1 MADRAAA
8 VPEQGRP
15 FACRDG
21 WHRPAF
27 KEGRTQTRDSLPIEG
42 GGRLCASTG
51 NEDRSFA
58 GIFCRWE
65 LSWQASTVVARGRAC
80 PRVPAHPQMYPSRT
94 RETSTR
100 RLSRQQRA
108 LFAGLYRS
116 PLTDSNRRPP
126 PYHVLLAATGRNP
139 RQRFSLVFAVFG
151 AVAFAAV
158 CHRLQPRGSIKA
170 PSAAGECRRLSS
182 TNHLR
187 TRRCRRSGRLLG
199 SQPSRWWSR
208 RLGGACRTSPGRP

>member
-42 GGRLCASTG
+42 GRRLCASTG

-94 RETSTR
+94 REMSTR

-108 LFAGLYRS
+108 LFAGLL
-116 PLTDSNRRPP
+116 PKPP
-126 PYHVLLAATGRNP
+126 DGLEPSTPSLPWRFGGNGSQPTAT
-139 RQRFSLVFAVFG
+139 VFACFSRSHG
-151 AVAFAAV
+151 RPF
-158 CHRLQPRGSIKA
+158 CHRLPPVATARLHKRSNPRGADASYERLA
-170 PSAAGECRRLSS
+170 ETHRR
-182 TNHLR
+182 R
-187 TRRCRRSGRLLG
+187 GGDPRVRGRE
-199 SQPSRWWSR
+199 QQ
-208 RLGGACRTSPGRP
+208 